1 MILND
6 RQITELCTGDGRPMI
21 TPFVSEKVRKAY
33 GVTPV
38 ISFGLSSFGYDVMLG
53 PEFKVLRRDWHKP
66 LDPKHINPDAFI
78 TYRVSNYIDLEPHQF
93 VLASTIERFQMPLDV
108 IGFCMGKS
116 TYRRCGLVYDM
127 TPLEPEWE
135 GQLTLE
141 FNPLAPVRL
150 YVGEGIAQIVFH
162 RGDVPMNGYGEG
174 KYQNQHGVTLA
185 RL

>member
-6 RQITELCTGDGRPMI
+6 RQITELCTGDSASMI
-21 TPFVSEKVRKAY
+21 TPFTPQKIRKAY

-53 PEFKVLRRDWHKP
+53 PEFKLLRKDWKEP
-66 LDPKHINPDAFI
+66 LDPKNINPDAFE
-78 TYRVSNYIDLEPHQF
+78 TYRVSNFIDLEPGQF
-93 VLASTIERFQMPLDV
+93 VLASTIERFQMPKDV
-108 IGFCMGKS
+108 IGFAMGKS

-141 FNPLAPVRL
+141 FNPIAPVRL

-162 RGDVPMNGYGEG
+162 RGDTPMNGYGNG
-174 KYQNQHGVTLA
+174 KYQYQRGVTLA